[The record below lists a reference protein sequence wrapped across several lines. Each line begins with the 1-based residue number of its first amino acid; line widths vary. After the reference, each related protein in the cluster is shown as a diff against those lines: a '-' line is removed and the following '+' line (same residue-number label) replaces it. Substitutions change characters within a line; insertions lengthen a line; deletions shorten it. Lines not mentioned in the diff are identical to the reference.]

1 MKKTFKNL
9 AVTLS
14 VCAMAF
20 SLVACGDKKSETTE
34 ATTETTTDITTI
46 ETTTEITTT
55 EEATEDEAT
64 PDDSAEIDLDENGV
78 LTMSGVKI
86 TIPDGFEYSADDS
99 AENSATFVDY
109 NNSAA
114 LVIGID
120 GNNTFYDDSNVVDAF
135 DEQIKVPY
143 GEDVTHSPALYN
155 GHEATEWVLD
165 NEDNGYVGRSLVI
178 CDGSILIY
186 IEYISYGGNLDS
198 YTQAVST
205 IDF

>member
-1 MKKTFKNL
+1 MKKTFKKL
-9 AVTLS
+9 VVTLS

-20 SLVACGDKKSETTE
+20 GLVACGDKESDTTETTTE
-34 ATTETTTDITTI
+34 ATTEV
-46 ETTTEITTT
+46 TTTEKATLDDAT
-55 EEATEDEAT
+55 EEDAT
-64 PDDSAEIDLDENGV
+64 PDDAIDIDLDENGV

-99 AENSATFVDY
+99 AEDSATFIDY
-109 NNSAA
+109 NNSSA

-120 GNNTFYDDSNVVDAF
+120 GNNTYYDDSNVVDVF

-143 GEDVTHSPALYN
+143 GENITHSPALYN

-186 IEYISYGGNLDS
+186 IEYISYSGSLDS

>member
-1 MKKTFKNL
+1 MKKTFKKL
-9 AVTLS
+9 VVTLS

-20 SLVACGDKKSETTE
+20 GLVACGDKES
-34 ATTETTTDITTI
+34 D
-46 ETTTEITTT
+46 
-55 EEATEDEAT
+55 
-64 PDDSAEIDLDENGV
+64 IDLDENGV

-99 AENSATFVDY
+99 AEDSATFIDY
-109 NNSAA
+109 NNSSA

-120 GNNTFYDDSNVVDAF
+120 GNNTYYDDSNVVDVF

-143 GEDVTHSPALYN
+143 GENITHSPALYN

-186 IEYISYGGNLDS
+186 IEYISYSGSLDS

>member
-1 MKKTFKNL
+1 MKKTFKKL

-14 VCAMAF
+14 VCAMAL
-20 SLVACGDKKSETTE
+20 SLVACGDKKSETT
-34 ATTETTTDITTI
+34 D
-46 ETTTEITTT
+46 TTTEEATDIEITET
-55 EEATEDEAT
+55 EEATEDEATEEDAT

-120 GNNTFYDDSNVVDAF
+120 GNNTFYDDSNVVDVF

-143 GEDVTHSPALYN
+143 GEDVTHSPAIYN
-155 GHEATEWVLD
+155 GHEATEWILD

-186 IEYISYGGNLDS
+186 IEYISYDGSLDS
-198 YTQAVST
+198 YTQTVST